1 MRSGHDSTRL
11 DAPEAPPGHKAYSS
25 DEMRRY
31 WRLHS
36 RIWSDL
42 DREQDPEGLTN
53 VCFNGSPL
61 WLNRF
66 AAHCQRK
73 TVLRLLESVPEVRGM
88 RALDVGCGTGRWSR
102 LLSERGA
109 LTTGID
115 LQPESLRENQRRLP
129 ACRFIEMSAD
139 KLAFMPGTFDL
150 ANSVT
155 VLQHV
160 PYDGQVEA
168 LKEIRRVLVKGGH
181 FIMLE
186 AIIDRGPHV
195 FSRSRQEWI
204 RQAVTAGFTLRRTVL
219 YDFAPLLYG
228 MRALADLTRGG
239 SGRESL
245 PPVEEYV
252 SKFRSIGERRGIV
265 HGMYR
270 AALRTATVLS
280 YPVEPVVS
288 ITGPAILA
296 HHAGFVFQAA

>member
-1 MRSGHDSTRL
+1 MPSPQDDPS
-11 DAPEAPPGHKAYSS
+11 PGHTSYSS

-36 RIWSDL
+36 KIWSDL
-42 DREQDPEGLTN
+42 DREEDPEGLTN

-73 TVLRLLESVPEVRGM
+73 TVTRLLDSMPEVRGL

-102 LLSERGA
+102 LLSARGA

-115 LQPESLRENQRRLP
+115 LQAESLRENQRRLP
-129 ACRFIEMSAD
+129 GCRFVEMSAD
-139 KLAFMPGTFDL
+139 KLAFSPGSFDL

-155 VLQHV
+155 VIQHV
-160 PYDGQVEA
+160 PYEAQVEA
-168 LKEIRRVLVKGGH
+168 LREIRRVLVKGGH

-195 FSRSRQEWI
+195 FSRSRDEWI
-204 RQAVTAGFTLRRTVL
+204 REAAAAGLDLQRTVL

-228 MRALADLTRGG
+228 MRALAGLARGRPA
-239 SGRESL
+239 REAL
-245 PPVEEYV
+245 PSVEEYV
-252 SKFRSIGERRGIV
+252 TKFKTIGARRGLV
-265 HGMYR
+265 HGAYR
-270 AALRTATVLS
+270 AVLHAATMLS
-280 YPVEPVVS
+280 YPIEPIVS
-288 ITGPAILA
+288 LTGPASIA
-296 HHAGFVFQAA
+296 HHAGFVFRAV

>member
-1 MRSGHDSTRL
+1 
-11 DAPEAPPGHKAYSS
+11 
-25 DEMRRY
+25 MRRY

-36 RIWSDL
+36 TIWSDL
-42 DREQDPEGLTN
+42 DREEDPEGLTN

-73 TVLRLLESVPEVRGM
+73 TVLKLLESVPDVRGL

-102 LLSERGA
+102 LLSTRGA

-129 ACRFIEMSAD
+129 DCRFVEMSVD
-139 KLAFMPGTFDL
+139 KLAFAPACFDL

-160 PYDGQVEA
+160 PYDAQLEA
-168 LKEIRRVLVKGGH
+168 LRDIRRVLVTGGH
-181 FIMLE
+181 FMMLE

-195 FSRSRQEWI
+195 FSRSRDEWI
-204 RQAVTAGFTLRRTVL
+204 REAAAAGFSLHTTVL

-228 MRALADLTRGG
+228 MRALADLARGN
-239 SGRESL
+239 SGTDEL

-252 SKFRSIGERRGIV
+252 RKFRSIGERRGFV
-265 HGMYR
+265 QGAYR
-270 AALRTATVLS
+270 AVLHAATILS
-280 YPVEPVVS
+280 YPIEPVVS
-288 ITGPAILA
+288 VTGPRAFA
-296 HHAGFVFQAA
+296 HHAGFVFRAV